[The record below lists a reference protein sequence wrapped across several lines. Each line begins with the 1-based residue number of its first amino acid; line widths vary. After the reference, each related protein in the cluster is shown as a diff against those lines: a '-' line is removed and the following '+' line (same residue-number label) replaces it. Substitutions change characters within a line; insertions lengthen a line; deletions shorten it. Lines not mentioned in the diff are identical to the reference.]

1 MEQGDSNNMIQAKTK
16 SKTIQVDGVPVT
28 CYSDGSI
35 TVIDGRIGTR
45 TRAFGYNHCDGYRV
59 RRIRNKQILVHVIIA
74 RAFLGTKPE
83 GYQVDHI
90 NGDKADNR
98 PENLRWTNQSQNLRG
113 ARRIHGALKYR
124 GVDINRGRFRV
135 RVLGKYAGAFDTEI
149 EAAERFDDVAFYE
162 HDFPLE
168 GLNFPQRILD
178 KMAQD
183 DTDNSMIDSSENAE
197 RIQTQI
203 EMIRQESRILSYRIE
218 RMMEQ
223 RKAISEEKRQL
234 KSELERIS
242 V

>member
-1 MEQGDSNNMIQAKTK
+1 MIQAKTK
-16 SKTIQVDGVPVT
+16 SKTIQAHGVPVT
-28 CYSDGSI
+28 CHSDGSV
-35 TVIDGRIGTR
+35 TLIDNR
-45 TRAFGYNHCDGYRV
+45 TGKPRRSFGANVKGYRMRMV
-59 RRIRNKQILVHVIIA
+59 GEKIRPVHRLIA
-74 RAFLGTKPE
+74 TAFHGKPQDGME
-83 GYQVDHI
+83 ADHI
-90 NGDKADNR
+90 NGNRTDNR
-98 PENLRWTNQSQNLRG
+98 PENLRWTSQSQNLRG

-124 GVDINRGRFRV
+124 GVDLNKGRCRA
-135 RVLGKYAGAFDTEI
+135 RVLGKHVGSFDTEI

-223 RKAISEEKRQL
+223 RKALSEEKRQL

>member
-1 MEQGDSNNMIQAKTK
+1 METTTQNY
-16 SKTIQVDGVPVT
+16 SKTILINGVPVT
-28 CYSDGSI
+28 CYSDGSL
-35 TVIDGRIGTR
+35 GTYR
-45 TRAFGYNHCDGYRV
+45 TNGDETKEVRTFGSVHSEGYRQ
-59 RRIRNKQILVHVIIA
+59 RRIKDKIILVHKVIA
-74 RAFLGTKPE
+74 RAFLGEQPE

-98 PENLRWTNQSQNLRG
+98 PENLRYVTRKQNLRG
-113 ARRIHGALKYR
+113 ARKNYGRSKYR
-124 GVDINRGRFRV
+124 GVSLNGKKWGAI
-135 RVLGKYAGAFDTEI
+135 VLGDRYGSFDTEE

-162 HDFPLE
+162 HNFPLE

-178 KMAQD
+178 KMASA
-183 DTDNSMIDSSENAE
+183 DTDNSMMDKPTDNKSENIE

-223 RKAISEEKRQL
+223 RKGLSEEKRKLKEQL
-234 KSELERIS
+234 ETLS

>member
-1 MEQGDSNNMIQAKTK
+1 
-16 SKTIQVDGVPVT
+16 
-28 CYSDGSI
+28 
-35 TVIDGRIGTR
+35 
-45 TRAFGYNHCDGYRV
+45 
-59 RRIRNKQILVHVIIA
+59 
-74 RAFLGTKPE
+74 
-83 GYQVDHI
+83 
-90 NGDKADNR
+90 
-98 PENLRWTNQSQNLRG
+98 
-113 ARRIHGALKYR
+113 
-124 GVDINRGRFRV
+124 
-135 RVLGKYAGAFDTEI
+135 VLGKHIGSFGTEI

-223 RKAISEEKRQL
+223 RKALSEEKRKLKTQL
-234 KSELERIS
+234 EMLS

>member
-1 MEQGDSNNMIQAKTK
+1 MIQAKTK
-16 SKTIQVDGVPVT
+16 SKTIQVHGVPVT

-35 TVIDGRIGTR
+35 TVIDGRSGTR
-45 TRAFGYNHCDGYRV
+45 TRSFGTDSNGYRA
-59 RRIRNKQILVHVIIA
+59 RMINRKLALVHRLISIA
-74 RAFLGTKPE
+74 FHGPPLRGHH
-83 GYQVDHI
+83 VDHI

-98 PENLRWTNQSQNLRG
+98 PENLRWVSHSQNLRA
-113 ARRIHGALKYR
+113 ARKTHGRSKYR
-124 GVDINRGRFRV
+124 GVDARGSKWRV
-135 RVLGKYAGAFDTEI
+135 QVLKEYYGTYDNEL
-149 EAAERFDDVAFYE
+149 EAAERWDDVAFHK
-162 HDFPLE
+162 HDYPLE
-168 GLNFPQRILD
+168 GLNFPQRMLD

-218 RMMEQ
+218 RMLEQ
-223 RKAISEEKRQL
+223 RKALSEEKRQL